1 MCDAVPTFEPHH
13 MNFMWLQ
20 LRGSSSCKTGLTR
33 SSFSVPMK
41 CVLRVTAFWKK
52 LVEKCPDA
60 DQQPLHHRL
69 WLCRCVYIF
78 NCMYAVHQTHLKH
91 ESAAVGCLQQTVT
104 LDSHLIFLE
113 SDSSSRSSSRSRRSS
128 GGSGSNASMLKAA
141 RMHHVKSET
150 TGHVITLLMYSARLP
165 TFISAGMHRRR
176 AV

>member
-1 MCDAVPTFEPHH
+1 

-128 GGSGSNASMLKAA
+128 GGGSGSNVDSCTDKMLPASKLWPHAACAHQGKLHAFRVCLKQ
-141 RMHHVKSET
+141 RECT
-150 TGHVITLLMYSARLP
+150 TSNLRPQATS
-165 TFISAGMHRRR
+165 
-176 AV
+176 